1 MIKKERLK
9 MRLIVNGEEKNFE
22 KEHMTIKELVEALGI
37 KVPNYAVAVGMEV
50 IPKSEY
56 DTYVLKDGDK
66 VEIVTF
72 VGGG

>member
-1 MIKKERLK
+1 MKIK
-9 MRLIVNGEEKNFE
+9 VNGEEKTFD
-22 KEHMTIKELVEALGI
+22 KEELTIKELVELLGI

-56 DTYVLKDGDK
+56 DTYKIKDGDT

>member
-1 MIKKERLK
+1 MKIT
-9 MRLIVNGEEKNFE
+9 VNGEERE
-22 KEHMTIKELVEALGI
+22 VKEGMTIKELVDQLGI
-37 KVPNYAVAVGMEV
+37 KSPNYAVAVGMEV

-56 DTYVLKDGDK
+56 ETYRLKEGDR

>member
-1 MIKKERLK
+1 MN
-9 MRLIVNGEEKNFE
+9 LIINGEKREVPDNL
-22 KEHMTIKELVEALGI
+22 TIKQLIDYLGI
-37 KVPNYAVAVGMEV
+37 KAPNYAVAVGMEV

-56 DTYVLKDGDK
+56 ESYILKDGDK

>member
-1 MIKKERLK
+1 MK
-9 MRLIVNGEEKNFE
+9 LIINGEEKEFD
-22 KEHMTIKELVEALGI
+22 KEDLTIKELVEELGI

-56 DTYVLKDGDK
+56 ETYRLKDGDK

>member
-1 MIKKERLK
+1 MKIK
-9 MRLIVNGEEKNFE
+9 VNG
-22 KEHMTIKELVEALGI
+22 KEMHFDKGEITITELVKELGI
-37 KVPNYAVAVGMEV
+37 KAPNFAVAVGMDV

-56 DTYVLKDGDK
+56 ETFKIKDGDN

>member
-1 MIKKERLK
+1 MKI
-9 MRLIVNGEEKNFE
+9 IVNGEEKVFDKNE
-22 KEHMTIKELVEALGI
+22 ISIKELVELLGI
-37 KVPNYAVAVGMEV
+37 KVPNFAVAVGMDV

-56 DTYVLKDGDK
+56 ETFKIKDGDR

>member
-1 MIKKERLK
+1 MKIK
-9 MRLIVNGEEKNFE
+9 VNGEEKTFD
-22 KEHMTIKELVEALGI
+22 KEELTIKELVELLGI

-56 DTYVLKDGDK
+56 DTYKIKDGDTI
-66 VEIVTF
+66 EIVTF

>member
-1 MIKKERLK
+1 MKVI
-9 MRLIVNGEEKNFE
+9 INGEEREFDRE
-22 KEHMTIKELVEALGI
+22 LTIKELVEKLGI
-37 KVPNYAVAVGMEV
+37 KAPNYAVAVGMEV

-56 DTYVLKDGDK
+56 DSYKIKDGDK

>member
-1 MIKKERLK
+1 MK
-9 MRLIVNGEEKNFE
+9 LIVNGEEKIFN
-22 KEHMTIKELVEALGI
+22 KDSLTIKELVKELGI
-37 KVPNYAVAVGMEV
+37 KVPNYAVAVGLEV

-56 DTYVLKDGDK
+56 DTYRLKDGDK